1 MSEFKKT
8 YGAPS
13 CEEIVSIDLPLGETG
28 CVTNCPDPQDGLDP
42 EMLEKLCEILE
53 ALQMPVGI
61 ELGSIEVGCITDA
74 EGVVTGKVYM
84 CIVKDEQNTTT
95 TTELK
100 AVSYADG
107 SITSPYTG
115 PISPCS
121 GTCPDEAPLGVIT
134 DLSQL

>member
-1 MSEFKKT
+1 MSNSKKICQPEKA
-8 YGAPS
+8 G
-13 CEEIVSIDLPLGETG
+13 EIVAVCLPMA
-28 CVTNCPDPQDGLDP
+28 PQEVGLDQ
-42 EMLEKLCEILE
+42 EMLDKLCEILE

-74 EGVVTGKVYM
+74 EGSVVGKVYM

-100 AVSYADG
+100 AVMYSDG
-107 SITSPYTG
+107 SIIAPYTG
-115 PISPCS
+115 EISPCS
-121 GTCPDEAPLGVIT
+121 GICPDEAPMGVIT